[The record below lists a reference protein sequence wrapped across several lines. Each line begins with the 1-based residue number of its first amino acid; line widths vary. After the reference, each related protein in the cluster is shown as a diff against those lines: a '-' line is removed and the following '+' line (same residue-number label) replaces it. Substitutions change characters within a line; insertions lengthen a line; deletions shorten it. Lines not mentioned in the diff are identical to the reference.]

1 MNNASKMTEI
11 RKNFNETKYMSFLQ
25 KMTNCQKN
33 IMKSGINSA
42 AVLKE
47 ALIVNQCTM
56 KNIQKLK

>member
-1 MNNASKMTEI
+1 MNNASKMTGI

-47 ALIVNQCTM
+47 ALIVN
-56 KNIQKLK
+56 